1 MQKKIKAHNTRST
14 GDGRKI
20 TGLCLNQNIDL
31 TLVISIYLL
40 DYRYVKWMNYFFWD
54 RMRLYSLESNYGKP
68 HSIE

>member
-1 MQKKIKAHNTRST
+1 MQKKIKVHNTKST

-40 DYRYVKWMNYFFWD
+40 D
-54 RMRLYSLESNYGKP
+54 
-68 HSIE
+68 